1 MSNNT
6 FNKILATIYQY
17 NIKQWYLKIV
27 KPHGKG
33 INQIANLHK
42 MNHNLNPK
50 SME

>member
-17 NIKQWYLKIV
+17 NIKQWNLKIV

-33 INQIANLHK
+33 MNKIAK
-42 MNHNLNPK
+42 IR
-50 SME
+50 E